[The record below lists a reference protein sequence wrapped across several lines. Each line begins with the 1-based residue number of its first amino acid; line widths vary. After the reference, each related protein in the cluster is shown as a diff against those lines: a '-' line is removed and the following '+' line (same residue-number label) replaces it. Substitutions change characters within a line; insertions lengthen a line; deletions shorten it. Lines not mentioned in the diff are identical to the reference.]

1 MTVPLSPGSSRFAAA
16 RRFGEEL
23 DRAMR
28 TRNVGAKR
36 LGPATGTAISA
47 IGNWRAGL
55 NLPRY
60 DTALRMAAALEWP
73 VLADIVRAARS
84 GRCER
89 CSAEFV
95 NEGGAPKRFC
105 STACRHIDEQLRRP
119 TAGAEL
125 AAVVRAELE
134 RRRREVS
141 GGRDTNEVLE
151 RALATYARSDALR
164 RQRVD
169 QQGRHLATHRQAVE
183 AMCRGCE
190 PEGRCRDAGC
200 ALRPVSPL
208 PLIRLAD
215 NTDVATVAPAEG
227 VHGPTHRARWLSAVR
242 AANAERWGR
251 PGEREAA
258 SAAMTARWERMSDEE
273 RAEHGRRVSA
283 GIDPARRSRTSR
295 AMHEARRRRVAEEAT
310 A

>member
-1 MTVPLSPGSSRFAAA
+1 VTVPLSPGSSRFAAA
-16 RRFGEEL
+16 KRFGEEL

-28 TRNVGAKR
+28 VRKVGAKR
-36 LGPATGTAISA
+36 LGPLTGTAVSA

-60 DTALRMAAALEWP
+60 GTALRMAAALEWP

-84 GRCER
+84 GRCAR

-95 NEGGAPKRFC
+95 NECGTPRRFC
-105 STACRHIDEQLRRP
+105 SSACRQVDEQLRRP

-125 AAVVRAELE
+125 AAAIRAELE

-141 GGRDTNEVLE
+141 GGRDTNEILE
-151 RALATYARSDALR
+151 CALATYAKSDARR

-169 QQGRHLATHRQAVE
+169 QQGRLLEDHRQAVE

-190 PEGRCRDAGC
+190 PEGRCRDAEC

-208 PLIRLAD
+208 PLIRQAEKAD
-215 NTDVATVAPAEG
+215 VGTVTPAEG

-251 PGEREAA
+251 PGEREDA
-258 SAAMTARWERMSDEE
+258 SAAMTARWDGMSDEA

-283 GIDPARRSRTSR
+283 GIDRSRRSAASR
-295 AMHEARRRRVAEEAT
+295 ALHARRRAEREAAT
-310 A
+310 P